1 MRIAQILVFTFLI
14 SVLPHLDRFSVQA
27 ATESNPKEIFDT
39 SKQQTRTKNTKMT
52 SYDETK
58 KTKKTCETLKNGK
71 VFCTEKHSGRKS
83 QILNSGS
90 SRK

>member
-1 MRIAQILVFTFLI
+1 MRTSQILVFTFLI
-14 SVLPHLDRFSVQA
+14 SILPHLERFSVQA
-27 ATESNPKEIFDT
+27 AIESNPKEIFDT

-52 SYDETK
+52 ISDENR

-71 VFCTEKHSGRKS
+71 ILCTEKHAGRKS
-83 QILNSGS
+83 EILNSNS